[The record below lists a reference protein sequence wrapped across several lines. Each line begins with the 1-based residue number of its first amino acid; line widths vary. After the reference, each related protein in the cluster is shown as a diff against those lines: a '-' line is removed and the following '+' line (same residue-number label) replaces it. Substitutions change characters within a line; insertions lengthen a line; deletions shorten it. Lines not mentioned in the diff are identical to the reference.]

1 MAAKYSSTLY
11 QGEGNKYNLLFLGF
25 GMGAWELGVMVDI
38 DREAQSF
45 SDNKLAGKMQP
56 KGYYYG
62 KVGKRREIESIGW
75 RIEGWVL
82 EFRCFEF

>member
-1 MAAKYSSTLY
+1 MAAKYSNKLY
-11 QGEGNKYNLLFLGF
+11 QGEGNKYNFLFLRF
-25 GMGAWELGVMVDI
+25 GMEALELGVMVDI

-62 KVGKRREIESIGW
+62 KVGKRGKIEKIGMDW
-75 RIEGWVL
+75 IED
-82 EFRCFEF
+82 